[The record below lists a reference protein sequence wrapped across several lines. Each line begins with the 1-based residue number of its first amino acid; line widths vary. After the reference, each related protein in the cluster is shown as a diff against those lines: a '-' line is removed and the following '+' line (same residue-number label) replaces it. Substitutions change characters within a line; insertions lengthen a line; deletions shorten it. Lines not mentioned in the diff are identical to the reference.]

1 MNFAFDYPWD
11 NGEDCCLWE
20 VEGHACIL
28 ADGSVTITPT
38 SVTYDGEPVDK
49 RELTQHR
56 ARIIHSARVYLK
68 KKGVTHG
75 QRG

>member
-1 MNFAFDYPWD
+1 MS
-11 NGEDCCLWE
+11 
-20 VEGHACIL
+20 
-28 ADGSVTITPT
+28 DGSTTITLT